1 MSHKETWLWLL
12 GGHSLGLVM
21 SIVEGKS
28 SRSQVRQVH
37 HGEGPE
43 KDPEEGL

>member
-1 MSHKETWLWLL
+1 M
-12 GGHSLGLVM
+12 GLVV

-28 SRSQVRQVH
+28 WRSQVRQVH
-37 HGEGPE
+37 HREGPE